1 MADHTITMKTPPIEL
16 GRQDVEFDVTIDG
29 VKRGTLRV
37 SEGGVEWRKGRGR
50 LWTATTWSQLAT
62 FLES

>member
-1 MADHTITMKTPPIEL
+1 MTTPPVEL
-16 GRQDVEFDVTIDG
+16 GRQDVEFDVSIDG

-37 SEGGVEWRKGRGR
+37 SEGGVEWRKGKGR
-50 LWTATTWSQLAT
+50 LWTATSWRELAD